1 MNQRYQLISALLFWL
16 TCVPVTAAEFTT
28 VVRTVSESVVAV
40 GIKTPIYSNVS
51 DILGTGVVVG
61 DGQYV
66 VTNAHVIDRT
76 LDTDIV
82 QFFTVIHG
90 RKQRMH
96 ELKAEVIGVDN
107 LHDLALLKISTPL
120 TPISMAEDKLLL
132 PGEEVAMT
140 GFPVGSVLG
149 LFHTT
154 HKGIISAITI
164 DVLPGKSLSELNY
177 DSLGRL
183 ENAFEIY
190 QLDVTAFPGNSG
202 SAVYKADTGDLIG
215 IINKVLVSNG
225 KESVLS
231 SPSGISYAI
240 PVSFVRLLLE
250 KHVEE

>member
-1 MNQRYQLISALLFWL
+1 MNQRYQLLSALIFLFMS
-16 TCVPVTAAEFTT
+16 VQVNAAQFPGI
-28 VVRTVSESVVAV
+28 VSKVSESVVAV
-40 GIKTPIYSNVS
+40 GIKTPIYSKVS

-61 DGQYV
+61 DGRYV

-76 LDTDIV
+76 LDTDVV

-90 RKQRMH
+90 KKQKMYEAR
-96 ELKAEVIGVDN
+96 AEVIAIDKV
-107 LHDLALLKISTPL
+107 HDLGLLKISTPL
-120 TPISMAEDKLLL
+120 PPLNMAEDTLRS
-132 PGEEVAMT
+132 PGHEVAMT
-140 GFPVGSVLG
+140 GFPVGPVLG

-154 HKGIISAITI
+154 HRGIISAVTI
-164 DVLPGKSLSELNY
+164 DVLPGKALSDLNY

-202 SAVYKADTGDLIG
+202 SAVYSTDSGELIG
-215 IINKVLVSNG
+215 IINKVLVSKG

-240 PVSFVRLLLE
+240 PVIYVRQLLT
-250 KHVEE
+250 KHAGK